1 MFLHPRVKK
10 GADPKKEQRLG
21 EVDPSAWFLIL
32 VLTHLFVVCFK
43 RLTKDAVCLLAVLE
57 TFTLCLGPVEFLK
70 EQHFFVRFLICSK

>member
-32 VLTHLFVVCFK
+32 VLTN
-43 RLTKDAVCLLAVLE
+43 
-57 TFTLCLGPVEFLK
+57 
-70 EQHFFVRFLICSK
+70 HFFFFCGLIQKIN